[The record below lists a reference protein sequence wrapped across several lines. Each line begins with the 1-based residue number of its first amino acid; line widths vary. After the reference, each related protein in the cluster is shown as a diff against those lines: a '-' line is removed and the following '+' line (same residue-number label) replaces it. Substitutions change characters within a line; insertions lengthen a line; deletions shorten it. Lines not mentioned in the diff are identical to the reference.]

1 MNVSTVPVKRLVEE
15 AHAYVMYEVTKQF
28 RCGDKSCVAP
38 HKLEQFARQQVKAW
52 CSNHLPLSN
61 CKTPC
66 AVNTQRPKL
75 YPSIRYTTKQIHQMV
90 IDDILTTGLM
100 SGDGNLGAGS
110 SARGDQRKLNTNNRQ
125 AGQLDSIVCDQS
137 KQTSK
142 CPDRLSDNSSNS
154 HSMPVKKER
163 MPKVMQVMLR
173 FISGS
178 KAAKI
183 SSELTSQ

>member
-1 MNVSTVPVKRLVEE
+1 
-15 AHAYVMYEVTKQF
+15 MYALTKQI
-28 RCGDKSCVAP
+28 RSGDNSFAAQ
-38 HKLEQFARQQVKAW
+38 HKLEQFAKQHVQEW
-52 CSNHLPLSN
+52 CSNHLPLSKCN
-61 CKTPC
+61 APC
-66 AVNTQRPKL
+66 AKHAQVTKL
-75 YPSIRYTTKQIHQMV
+75 DSSIQYTTKQIHQRV
-90 IDDILTTGLM
+90 IDDILTSGLV